1 MMMMMAMT
9 MPHRRPSRPSSIP
22 AADDTRDPAPIP
34 DDRVPIAVWHLG
46 IDAHDECDSSSK
58 DKASLYAQESKR
70 QEVFVVDCLLLH
82 LLTPFPNPTRCSPR
96 PRRCART
103 GCPYRVPCTDLH
115 TPKHPQN
122 DIFRQFRFSNPSL
135 KSPIYLS
142 KSESHAPWAR
152 RAHGAVPLCVPAPRA
167 LGPHQVGVWYTVVSD
182 RQPRDI
188 RFIFPSAVC
197 CRFRS
202 VTGWAFNTN
211 TWTLSCLFH

>member
-1 MMMMMAMT
+1 MMAMT

-70 QEVFVVDCLLLH
+70 QEVFVVDCLLLD
-82 LLTPFPNPTRCSPR
+82 LLKPFPNPTRCSPR

-122 DIFRQFRFSNPSL
+122 DIFRQFHITNPPKITDLPIKIRISRTMGSAGARCRSPLRSRSACSRATPSGCVEYSGFRPTASGYQVHRSL
-135 KSPIYLS
+135 
-142 KSESHAPWAR
+142 
-152 RAHGAVPLCVPAPRA
+152 G
-167 LGPHQVGVWYTVVSD
+167 
-182 RQPRDI
+182 
-188 RFIFPSAVC
+188 
-197 CRFRS
+197 
-202 VTGWAFNTN
+202 
-211 TWTLSCLFH
+211 CLL